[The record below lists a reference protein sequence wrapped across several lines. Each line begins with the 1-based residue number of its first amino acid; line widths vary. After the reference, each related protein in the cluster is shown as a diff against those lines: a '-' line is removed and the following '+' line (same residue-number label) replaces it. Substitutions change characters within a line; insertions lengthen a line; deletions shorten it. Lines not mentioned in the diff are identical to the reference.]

1 MALTTAHLVS
11 DFSNSF
17 ITMVEEKLI
26 ERHRFHLALMD
37 INQYLKS
44 EVEGI
49 QHVISKRFLK
59 EVFNWGYD
67 KWSDSYTKAHV
78 PFAERHGLL
87 DEKCRVYFLY
97 MMKMAEKRGREY
109 FGEEEW
115 SRMTALRRKRMLKL
129 SPEARAE
136 FFDCLADVDT
146 CPYTI
151 MEQAEVPMY
160 SVSV

>member
-87 DEKCRVYFLY
+87 DVKCRVYFLY